1 MKKQRRGSNGQGT
14 PADVAGL
21 LRDLATR
28 ERQLRDLTEQ
38 SLGFLEELAEARRRN
53 GERDQLVARLS
64 ELERALTDAK
74 RRLRNA
80 GGAASDAAQ
89 GVSRKERASIAI
101 VFHGA
106 DSLRPAA
113 AAVRLGDV
121 VWIGPPDAVPAAGGP
136 KGVTVVTNRDART
149 MAQCWNLGMAA
160 TAADAVLF
168 VAGGGKV
175 RELGP
180 LPVDLPANTALL
192 APRIERGDK
201 AELGQDQAVE
211 PLRLVPRPVGQV
223 DEPFVR
229 VPWPCADAF
238 LLRRAAFEQ
247 LGTFDEG
254 LLGPAALLEYV
265 LRARRANF
273 DVLGVPKTV
282 IAAPP
287 GDSGPESVEAA
298 RERIVVVAAHRPD
311 QLGQAL
317 ADSPILWELERNEA
331 PGWLA
336 QVLAR
341 LPATEGAPDQRSMLE
356 RTALGLVQHGMPVAR
371 VRALLAGARSA
382 LLRGF
387 AQAGTVVPSDE
398 FVAAAQRADEQ
409 RGMDPTAAFAA
420 FANDISRCCD
430 AAAATA
436 RELEQTRAQLRD
448 FDAQRHAQSDRAE
461 RAEGARQHA
470 QKQIDQMETWLRE
483 RTAELRERSEE
494 LRGAQASRAKA
505 EAALAESQAA
515 LRRRD
520 DELVAAQ
527 REREALAVA
536 KTDLAA
542 LESALQDEKRE
553 RALLAE
559 RLEAMRQQHREMER
573 EYLAT
578 DTDLRA
584 MRDQVSRMAGMLGVV
599 ADASP
604 LNLQQRLEVVHEQA
618 QELVSTLRSA
628 GATDSAQLLQRLDEL
643 TQRLAAAE
651 HTLHERERWIAL
663 LLQEV
668 SQRRLFPRTLQPHEQ
683 ALVDRSGRA
692 P

>member
-1 MKKQRRGSNGQGT
+1 MKKQRRGSNGQGS

-38 SLGFLEELAEARRRN
+38 SLGFLEELAESRRRN
-53 GERDQLVARLS
+53 GEREQLVARLS

-74 RRLRNA
+74 RRLRTV
-80 GGAASDAAQ
+80 GGAATDAKGAN
-89 GVSRKERASIAI
+89 RKERAAIAI

-106 DSLRPAA
+106 DSLPQAA
-113 AAVRLGDV
+113 AAARLGDV
-121 VWIGPPDAVPAAGGP
+121 VWVGLPDAVSAAGGP
-136 KGVTVVTNRDART
+136 GGVTIVTNRDART

-160 TAADAVLF
+160 TTADAVLF
-168 VAGGGKV
+168 VAGGGDV
-175 RELGP
+175 RELGA
-180 LPVDLPANTALL
+180 LPADLPANTALL
-192 APRIERGDK
+192 APRIERGDR
-201 AELGQDQAVE
+201 AELGQDQAAE
-211 PLRLVPRPVGQV
+211 PLRLVPRPAGEVG
-223 DEPFVR
+223 EPFVR

-238 LLRRAAFEQ
+238 FVRRAAFER

-254 LLGPAALLEYV
+254 LIGPAALLEYV

-282 IAAPP
+282 VAAPP
-287 GDSGPESVEAA
+287 RTAAEESVDAA
-298 RERIVVVAAHRPD
+298 RERIVVIAAHRPD

-341 LPATEGAPDQRSMLE
+341 LPSAEGAPDQRSMLE
-356 RTALGLVQHGMPVAR
+356 RTALGLVQYGMPAAR
-371 VRALLAGARSA
+371 VRALLADARSA

-409 RGMDPTAAFAA
+409 RGMDPAAAFAA
-420 FANDISRCCD
+420 FANDIARCRD
-430 AAAATA
+430 AATATA
-436 RELEQTRAQLRD
+436 RELERTREQLRE

-470 QKQIDQMETWLRE
+470 QKQIEQMETWLRE
-483 RTAELRERSEE
+483 RDEE
-494 LRGAQASRAKA
+494 LRRAQASRAKA
-505 EAALAESQAA
+505 ETALAESQAS
-515 LRRRD
+515 LRQRD
-520 DELVAAQ
+520 DELAVAKRD
-527 REREALAVA
+527 REGLAVA
-536 KTDLAA
+536 KRDLAA
-542 LESALQDEKRE
+542 SEAALRDEKRE

-559 RLEAMRQQHREMER
+559 RLEATRQQHRELER

-584 MRDQVSRMAGMLGVV
+584 MRDQVSRMAGILGVV
-599 ADASP
+599 ADADSS
-604 LNLQQRLEVVHEQA
+604 NLQQRLGVVHEQA

-643 TQRLAAAE
+643 SQRLAATE
-651 HTLHERERWIAL
+651 HTVRERERWIAL

-668 SQRRLFPRTLQPHEQ
+668 SRRRVFPRALQPHEQ